1 MLRQPGT
8 SPLRASQVLA
18 ASLMSALVV
27 IGVALSSVF
36 AGRHH
41 QGSIPIWPFLVLVA
55 EAAVAAV
62 AIQLI
67 GYRVPPLPSGLAAD
81 EARSRGLLAF
91 QQSMILRFALAE
103 SVALVAIVLSFAVR
117 AATVTPYL
125 LGAAISLVLMGLHVW
140 PSERVIA
147 RVQENLDRDGGR
159 SELATALRG
168 G

>member
-1 MLRQPGT
+1 
-8 SPLRASQVLA
+8 
-18 ASLMSALVV
+18 
-27 IGVALSSVF
+27 
-36 AGRHH
+36 
-41 QGSIPIWPFLVLVA
+41 
-55 EAAVAAV
+55 
-62 AIQLI
+62 
-67 GYRVPPLPSGLAAD
+67 
-81 EARSRGLLAF
+81 
-91 QQSMILRFALAE
+91 
-103 SVALVAIVLSFAVR
+103 SFAVR